1 MLRRSALILSFAVL
15 VFLGALII
23 SCGGSGSGSGI
34 TKGCTGS
41 YNVVGDWQGSLSS
54 GGGSSSVAGVINTS
68 GLAVFIDDSPAVSDP
83 ASGSVLVMPT
93 ISGACSITG
102 TATAYGSFGVNGGT
116 GSASVQGSV
125 SSASSISAQLT
136 SSNGTGTLT
145 LSSFSPLSGSAKALS
160 GTTTADIQGGAG
172 LFATITPTGTGA
184 SMTITNTAA
193 SLCAPFNGTFTQE
206 GSNNIFDVSITF
218 IGSGA
223 GCPTA
228 GTVTGLGF
236 ESNSDYFN
244 LNSGTVGTYL
254 YGVSSGSAFVLEVF
268 PIS

>member
-93 ISGACSITG
+93 ISGACSFSG
-102 TATAYGSFGVNGGT
+102 TATAYESTGGGS
-116 GSASVQGSV
+116 GSASVQGTV
-125 SSASSISAQLT
+125 SSSSSISAQLT
-136 SSNGTGTLT
+136 ASGGTGTLT
-145 LSSFSPLSGSAKALS
+145 LSSFSPISGSAKALS

-172 LFATITPTGTGA
+172 LFATIMPTGTGA
-184 SMTITNTAA
+184 SMTITNTSA

-218 IGSGA
+218 TGSGI
-223 GCPTA
+223 GCPS

-236 ESNSDYFN
+236 ESSSDYFN
-244 LNSGTVGTYL
+244 LNDGAAGTYL

-268 PIS
+268 PLS